1 MQNLVFPVT
10 LSLDRSTI
18 AADGTEIPVT
28 NGMAVTVEIKTGQRR
43 IIDYIFSPLVEVA
56 STGRWVRPMRARVK
70 GLSRVKAGRDPA
82 VSNGRCLGWLRREI
96 APS

>member
-18 AADGTEIPVT
+18 AADGAEIPVT

-43 IIDYIFSPLVEVA
+43 IIDDVFSPFVEVA
-56 STGRWVRPMRARVK
+56 STATKER
-70 GLSRVKAGRDPA
+70 
-82 VSNGRCLGWLRREI
+82 
-96 APS
+96 